1 MAVEH
6 RSDDASLFGVILDQ
20 KNGLVW
26 VYSHRLHLGA
36 CNLASL
42 SWNS

>member
-6 RSDDASLFGVILDQ
+6 HANDASLFGVILDQ

-26 VYSHRLHLGA
+26 ALSHWLHLGTS
-36 CNLASL
+36 NLGLL